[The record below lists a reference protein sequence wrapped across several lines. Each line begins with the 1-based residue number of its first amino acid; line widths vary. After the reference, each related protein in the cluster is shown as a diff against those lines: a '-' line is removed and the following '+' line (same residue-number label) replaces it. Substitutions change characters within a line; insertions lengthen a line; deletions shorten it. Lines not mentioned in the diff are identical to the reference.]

1 MCVARACEPRSSLP
15 DRLHRRSCPSRIGGR
30 SAIAIADIACPPRP
44 KSKTDLPTERCAS
57 RCRWGALCGGTCFL
71 NQPTPPPAART
82 PETQP
87 LRSLYVA
94 SPPAPHRLL
103 DNRHAPAR
111 PPHHQSKTRHSGD
124 CVRGACERSGRCLRR
139 RQVRGGR
146 AGREPRGVARHRA
159 SEGLVLAVAVVT
171 LAAVSGDA
179 ASDLLRLVA

>member
-1 MCVARACEPRSSLP
+1 MCVARACEPRLSARSSAFV
-15 DRLHRRSCPSRIGGR
+15 HRNGGR
-30 SAIAIADIACPPRP
+30 SAIAIATSCAPPPSQEQDRLAHREVCE
-44 KSKTDLPTERCAS
+44 SLPLG
-57 RCRWGALCGGTCFL
+57 GALWRHMFSQSAHSATRGT
-71 NQPTPPPAART
+71 NARNT
-82 PETQP
+82 TSP
-87 LRSLYVA
+87 LSLRRLA
-94 SPPAPHRLL
+94 SAPHRLL

-124 CVRGACERSGRCLRR
+124 CVRGACERSGRRLRR